1 MGQREWSSEGK
12 PEKLLSISISQLL
25 FWVVWES
32 PTALGSEGGAG
43 FTEAVGPS
51 DPMLQPIGFT
61 DGETEVWSTKATCLR
76 FPRKLETGWTNT
88 QVSEFPVQV
97 TPFFGKEKSPAI
109 SIHEDEREQ
118 RQMRV
123 VGRS

>member
-1 MGQREWSSEGK
+1 MQQQKAEGDKRIPYRETPPGAIGGTVRLTGKTGPTGKGQREWSSEGK

-61 DGETEVWSTKATCLR
+61 DGEAEV
-76 FPRKLETGWTNT
+76 
-88 QVSEFPVQV
+88 
-97 TPFFGKEKSPAI
+97 
-109 SIHEDEREQ
+109 
-118 RQMRV
+118 
-123 VGRS
+123 